1 MALPRLNE
9 VPEYELVI
17 PSTKERVSYRPFLV
31 KEQKILLIAAESQD
45 KKQMLSA
52 VINMVESCV
61 SGLKKD
67 KLTTFDLDYI
77 FTQIRSKSVGEST
90 ELIAICTD
98 CEHQNK
104 IAVDLDKAKLS
115 SEPKQSKV
123 NLTDDI
129 IVEMKYPSYRDIMNT
144 EAIVNGSSQTEMAIE
159 MIKISL
165 DKIFTDEEAIIV
177 KDESDAEINRF
188 IDSLND
194 DQFRKLSEFIQDIP
208 KLQID
213 NSFKCENCGKENTRS
228 IEGIEAFF

>member
-17 PSTKERVSYRPFLV
+17 PSTNEKVSYRPFLV

-45 KKQMLSA
+45 RRQMLSA
-52 VINMVESCV
+52 VINMVESCI
-61 SGLKKD
+61 SNLRRD
-67 KLTTFDLDYI
+67 RLTTFDLDYI

-90 ELIAICTD
+90 ELIALCSD
-98 CEHQNK
+98 CDHQNK
-104 IAVDLDKAKLS
+104 ITVNLDNAKLS
-115 SEPKQSKV
+115 AEPKQSKIH
-123 NLTDDI
+123 LTDDI
-129 IVEMKYPSYRDIMNT
+129 IVEMKYPSYHDIMNT
-144 EAIVNGSSQTEMAIE
+144 DAIITGSSQTEMAIE
-159 MIKISL
+159 MIKLSL
-165 DKIFTDEEAIIV
+165 DKILTEEEAIV
-177 KDESDAEINRF
+177 VREEPDEEINRF

-213 NSFKCENCGKENTRS
+213 NSFKCESCGKENIRM